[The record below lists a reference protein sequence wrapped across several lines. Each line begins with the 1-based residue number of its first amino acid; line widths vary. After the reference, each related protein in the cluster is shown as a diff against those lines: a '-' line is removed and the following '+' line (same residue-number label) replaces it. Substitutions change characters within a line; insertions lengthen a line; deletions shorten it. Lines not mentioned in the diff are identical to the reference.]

1 MGAGRGAQIR
11 LAKWLSD
18 GIISRRSP
26 DNYTCRARG
35 RIGQARRGR
44 VGRQRL
50 HQMRICLYTC
60 TALPKLGG
68 QEAVV
73 DALARQFLKLG
84 HEPVVLAPRP
94 RSWAGPADAQL
105 PYPVC
110 RHPRFV
116 STRHFVSWYGRFLLS
131 AHAKYRFDVVHCH
144 DIYPSGYVA
153 ALCKTKLG
161 VPLVITSH
169 GGDVREGNVRITKPG
184 VRQRHVLA
192 VRAADALVS
201 IGRFTEEGFRRLYP
215 EAPRIV
221 TIPNGIDLEPFQS
234 RAARPTDL
242 DLAIREN
249 RYALFLGRLSRRKG
263 VDVLLR
269 AMAQIPSAQGA
280 QLVIAGSGEEQ
291 AALESLAKNLE
302 VADRVRFIGRVEG
315 QEKVYLLQNSLF
327 TVMPSRTWEAFPLV
341 VLESYAAGKPMVG
354 TAIAGIADLIEEGKT
369 GTLVPEED
377 PAALARAMREL
388 FENPDRARAM
398 GEFAATITRR
408 YSWDSIAARHI
419 ALYEGLQ
426 ARATCAAREV

>member
-1 MGAGRGAQIR
+1 
-11 LAKWLSD
+11 
-18 GIISRRSP
+18 
-26 DNYTCRARG
+26 
-35 RIGQARRGR
+35 
-44 VGRQRL
+44 
-50 HQMRICLYTC
+50 MRICLYTC

-73 DALARQFLKLG
+73 DALARHFLKLG

-94 RSWAGPADAQL
+94 RSWAGPADARL

-116 STRHFVSWYGRFLLS
+116 STRHFVSWYRRFLLS
-131 AHAKYRFDVVHCH
+131 AHAKYRFDIVHCH
-144 DIYPSGYVA
+144 DVYPSGYVT

-161 VPLVITSH
+161 IPLVITSH

-184 VRQRHVLA
+184 VRQRHVMA

-215 EAPRIV
+215 EAPRVV
-221 TIPNGIDLEPFQS
+221 TIPNGIDLEPFES
-234 RAARPTDL
+234 RAARPANL
-242 DLAIREN
+242 DPAIQEN

-269 AMAQIPSAQGA
+269 SMALVPPREWV

-291 AALESLAKNLE
+291 PALESLAKNLG

-315 QEKVYLLQNSLF
+315 QEKVYLLQSALF

-354 TAIAGIADLIEEGKT
+354 TAIAGIVDLVEEGKT
-369 GTLVPEED
+369 GMLVPEED
-377 PAALARAMREL
+377 PAGLARAMPEL
-388 FENPDRARAM
+388 FENPDRAHAL
-398 GEFAATITRR
+398 GELAATIARQ

-419 ALYEGLQ
+419 ELYEEL
-426 ARATCAAREV
+426 RALRGTREI